1 MPALGT
7 TINETVVGK
16 KFVDGV
22 SNYIY
27 TGINGKDRYKF
38 ELVARQLN

>member
-1 MPALGT
+1 MKLDSVQGIVLNSP
-7 TINETVVGK
+7 IV
-16 KFVDGV
+16 
-22 SNYIY
+22 Y